1 MPRRP
6 STLSLPFGFSA
17 EPDALARSAP
27 LPAKVAPPA
36 VVEPLPKPARPAPPE
51 EAAPVVL
58 SVGELDRRLKRV
70 IEGVG
75 GAVHVE
81 GEISG
86 LREAASGHCYFV
98 LKDEVEEAT
107 IDCVM
112 YRTAPSR
119 SRRLLREG
127 EKVVLIGRATLWAPR
142 GRLQFTADEARPV
155 GRGALLEALER
166 LKEKLSAEGL
176 FAPERKRPL
185 PAEPRVI
192 GVVTSAGGAAI
203 HDIVTVAFRR
213 GAARILLSPAS
224 VQGAGAAA
232 QMIKALSLL
241 ERLPEV
247 EVIILGRG
255 GGSADD
261 LSAFNDERLVRHVAA
276 SRVPIVSAVG
286 HEIDVHPHRP
296 RGRRPRRHALAG
308 RRAPGGR
315 RGGPRRGHRAPAR
328 ADGPGHRAH
337 PRRGAGRAGAPHR
350 PPGHARSPAR
360 AAPAAGRRRA
370 RERLEAAAGR
380 LVRDRKAEV
389 ARLDRRLAAR
399 HPHGPARLG
408 PRARS
413 RRPGAAAGLGHAPR
427 PRRAPPP
434 ALARD
439 AGSLDALSPLSVLGR
454 GYSIATT
461 PSGKALHDAAEVSP
475 GDAIDLRLHRGRL
488 RATVVTTVNAEETSA
503 RAPGAA
509 AGARHG

>member
-142 GRLQFTADEARPV
+142 GRLQFTAEEARPV

-286 HEIDVHPHRP
+286 HEIDSTLTDLV
-296 RGRRPRRHALAG
+296 AD
-308 RRAPGGR
+308 
-315 RGGPRRGHRAPAR
+315 AR
-328 ADGPGHRAH
+328 AATPSQAAELLVADEEA
-337 PRRGAGRAGAPHR
+337 RAGAIEHL
-350 PPGHARSPAR
+350 
-360 AAPAAGRRRA
+360 RA
-370 RERLEAAAGR
+370 RMDQAIERTLEEAQDELERLTARLGTPDRLLAPRRQQVDDALERLEAAAGR

-399 HPHGPARLG
+399 HPMALLASAHAALKPLELRLVS
-408 PRARS
+408 AM
-413 RRPGAAAGLGHAPR
+413 RRGLAE
-427 PRRAPPP
+427 RRRL
-434 ALARD
+434 LARN

-461 PSGKALHDAAEVSP
+461 PSGQAIHDAAEVSP
-475 GDAIDLRLHRGRL
+475 GDSIDLRLHRGRL

-509 AGARHG
+509 AGMRHG